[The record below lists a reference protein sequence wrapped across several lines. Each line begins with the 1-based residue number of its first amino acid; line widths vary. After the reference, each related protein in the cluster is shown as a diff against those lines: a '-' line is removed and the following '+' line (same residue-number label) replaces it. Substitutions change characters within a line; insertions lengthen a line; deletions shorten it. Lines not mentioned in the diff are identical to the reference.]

1 MYSKFTG
8 EHPCRSVISIK
19 LLCNFIEITFWHG
32 CSPVNLLYIFR
43 TPFLKNTFGRLVLKR
58 VALGTYSCF
67 LVILLISDI
76 FVWKFRTIPNTF
88 LLQHFCFT
96 WDLDI
101 SPRMISENTGFCWHV
116 FSPTLA
122 YLTQCLLEGFTLKFT
137 NSFKKFSFNKT
148 W

>member
-1 MYSKFTG
+1 MCCFPFFVVVVVVTFRSSRPEVFLRKGVLKICKKFTG

-67 LVILLISDI
+67 LVIPLISDI

-101 SPRMISENTGFCWHV
+101 SPRMISENTGFC
-116 FSPTLA
+116 
-122 YLTQCLLEGFTLKFT
+122 
-137 NSFKKFSFNKT
+137 
-148 W
+148 